1 MADHPEPALTPARIT
16 ALEAALRDAEQR
28 AGVDMS
34 GVLDSLSDGVV
45 IISPDGRIRA
55 LNAAGRAIL
64 GAGAG
69 AGETMREI
77 LPDDGGGDDF
87 LDRVLA
93 PITGEDHAD
102 ERVAFARDGVAKRL
116 AVRSRAWRL
125 EHGPEAGRMLLTA
138 SFTDVTELDRLAD
151 AEHAL
156 NRRLSDQNT
165 QLQTAYRE
173 LETAAEQLRT
183 NAKRLQFL
191 RLGATVLVFT
201 IFVGAGAYS
210 WLSTQDD
217 FFTRAAPVGG
227 SDSITV
233 QTRPITARIAVV
245 GALDAGATVSVVGPF
260 DGLVRERL
268 FRYGGS
274 VARGEPLLRM
284 DIAEVE
290 VRQREA
296 RSALIRARQ
305 RVDELRG
312 WETGFEAARARRQLA
327 AAEMEAADLRTRV
340 GNSASLLARGII
352 PAEEHRNLLQQQRT
366 QVLQMQAAR
375 QDLDSTLARGDREQ
389 LRIAELELANAE
401 VRVSDLERD
410 LNNATVNAPVSGV
423 VLMPAQPQG
432 GQRPETV
439 EVGSR
444 VQRGQSMF
452 TIGDLESFQVR
463 AQVDEID
470 IGRVRVGQPVTVTG
484 DAFAEFTLRGEVTS
498 VAAQASQEQGRSGLP
513 SFGVTVH
520 IRGVTAEQ
528 RTRLA
533 VGMSA
538 NLAIITYD
546 NPAAVVLPPDA
557 IRDMGEQ
564 RIVRVRAGGQVRE
577 VPVTIGVT
585 TPEGVEVRGAINA
598 GDVVLR

>member
-1 MADHPEPALTPARIT
+1 MADHPEPAVSEARLA
-16 ALEAALRDAEQR
+16 ALEAALHEAGQR
-28 AGVDMS
+28 ADFDMS
-34 GVLDSLSDGVV
+34 GVLDSLADGVLIV
-45 IISPDGRIRA
+45 SPDGRIRA

-64 GAGAG
+64 GAAG
-69 AGETMREI
+69 GETLQAL
-77 LPDDGGGDDF
+77 LPHDGGGDAF
-87 LDRVLA
+87 LDQVLA
-93 PITGEDHAD
+93 PITGEDAAD
-102 ERVAFARDGVAKRL
+102 RVAFTRDGTVRRL
-116 AVRSRAWRL
+116 SVRSRAWVIER
-125 EHGPEAGRMLLTA
+125 GADAGRTMLTA
-138 SFTDVTELDRLAD
+138 SFTDVTELDRLAE

-156 NRRLSDQNT
+156 NRRLADQNA
-165 QLQTAYRE
+165 QLQAAYRD
-173 LETAAEQLRT
+173 LESAAEQLRT
-183 NAKRLQFL
+183 NARRLQFL
-191 RLGATVLVFT
+191 RLGATLLVFLV
-201 IFVGAGAYS
+201 FVGAGAWS
-210 WLSTQDD
+210 WLSTRDE
-217 FFTRAAPVGG
+217 FFASAAPAAGG
-227 SDSITV
+227 DSITV

-245 GALDAGATVSVVGPF
+245 GALDAGAMVSVVGPF

-268 FRYGGS
+268 FRYGGA
-274 VARGEPLLRM
+274 VERGVPLLRM
-284 DIAEVE
+284 DVAEVE
-290 VRQREA
+290 VRLREA

-305 RVDELRG
+305 RVEELRG
-312 WETGFEAARARRQLA
+312 WETGFEVARARRQLA

-340 GNSASLLARGII
+340 GNSASLLQRGII

-366 QVLQMQAAR
+366 QALQMQAAR

-401 VRVSDLERD
+401 VRVADLERD
-410 LNNATVNAPVSGV
+410 LTNATVNAPVSGV
-423 VLMPAQPQG
+423 VLLPAQPQG
-432 GQRPETV
+432 GQRAETI

-444 VQRGQSMF
+444 VQRGQTMF

-470 IGRVRVGQPVTVTG
+470 IGRVRVGQPVSVTG

-498 VAAQASQEQGRSGLP
+498 VAAQASQDAGRSGLP

-520 IRGVTAEQ
+520 IRGLSPAQ
-528 RTRLA
+528 RQRLA

-538 NLAIITYD
+538 SLSIITYD

-557 IRDMGEQ
+557 IRENGDQ
-564 RIVRVRAGGQVRE
+564 RIVRIRSGAQIRE

>member
-1 MADHPEPALTPARIT
+1 MADHPEPALSEARLA
-16 ALEAALRDAEQR
+16 ALEAALHEAEQR
-28 AGVDMS
+28 AGFDMS
-34 GVLDSLSDGVV
+34 GVLDSLSDGVLIV
-45 IISPDGRIRA
+45 SPDGRVRA
-55 LNAAGRAIL
+55 LNAAGRTIL
-64 GAGAG
+64 GAGT
-69 AGETMREI
+69 GETLQEL
-77 LPDDGGGDDF
+77 LPQDGGGDAF
-87 LDRVLA
+87 LDQVLA
-93 PITGEDHAD
+93 PITGEDAD
-102 ERVAFARDGVAKRL
+102 ERVAFTRDGAVRRL
-116 AVRSRAWRL
+116 SVRSRAWVIER
-125 EHGPEAGRMLLTA
+125 GADAGRTMLTA
-138 SFTDVTELDRLAD
+138 SFTDVTELDRLAE

-165 QLQTAYRE
+165 QLQTAYRD
-173 LETAAEQLRT
+173 LESAAEQLRT
-183 NAKRLQFL
+183 NARRLQFM
-191 RLGATVLVFT
+191 RLGATVLVFAV
-201 IFVGAGAYS
+201 FAGAGAWS
-210 WLSTQDD
+210 WLSTNDD
-217 FFTRAAPVGG
+217 FFASAAAVSGG
-227 SDSITV
+227 DTITV

-245 GALDAGATVSVVGPF
+245 GALDAGAMVSVVGPF

-268 FRYGGS
+268 FRYGGA
-274 VARGEPLLRM
+274 VDRGAPLLRM
-284 DIAEVE
+284 DVAEVE
-290 VRQREA
+290 VRLREA

-312 WETGFEAARARRQLA
+312 WETGFEVARARRQLA

-340 GNSASLLARGII
+340 GNSASLLQRGII

-401 VRVSDLERD
+401 VRVADLERD
-410 LNNATVNAPVSGV
+410 LTNATVNAPVSGV
-423 VLMPAQPQG
+423 VLLPAQPQG
-432 GQRPETV
+432 GQRVETI

-444 VQRGQSMF
+444 VQRGQTMF

-498 VAAQASQEQGRSGLP
+498 VAAQASQEAGRSGLP

-520 IRGVTAEQ
+520 IRGLSAEQ

-557 IRDMGEQ
+557 IRENGDQ
-564 RIVRVRAGGQVRE
+564 RVVRVRSGGQLRE

>member
-1 MADHPEPALTPARIT
+1 MADHPQPALTEARLA

-34 GVLDSLSDGVV
+34 AVLDSLSDGVV
-45 IISPDGRIRA
+45 IVSPDGRIRA
-55 LNAAGRAIL
+55 LNLAGRAIL
-64 GAGAG
+64 GAGEG
-69 AGETMREI
+69 ATLQEI
-77 LPDDGGGDDF
+77 LPEDGGGDEF

-93 PITGEDHAD
+93 PITGEEHAD
-102 ERVAFARDGVAKRL
+102 ERIGFTRDGVARRL

-125 EHGPEAGRMLLTA
+125 DRGPEAGRTLLTA
-138 SFTDVTELDRLAD
+138 SFTDVTELDRLAE

-156 NRRLSDQNT
+156 NRRLSDQNA
-165 QLQTAYRE
+165 QLQNAYRD
-173 LETAAEQLRT
+173 LEAAAEQLRT
-183 NAKRLQFL
+183 NARRLQFL
-191 RLGATVLVFT
+191 RLGATGLVFAV
-201 IFVGAGAYS
+201 FVGAGTYS
-210 WLSTQDD
+210 WLSTQQD
-217 FFTRAAPVGG
+217 FMGVAASSAAG
-227 SDSITV
+227 DSLVV

-245 GALDAGATVSVVGPF
+245 GALDAGAMVSVVGPF

-268 FRYGGS
+268 FRYGGA

-284 DIAEVE
+284 DVAEVE
-290 VRQREA
+290 VRLREA

-312 WETGFEAARARRQLA
+312 WETGFEVARARRQLA

-340 GNSASLLARGII
+340 GNSASLLQRGII
-352 PAEEHRNLLQQQRT
+352 PAEEHRNLVQQQRT
-366 QVLQMQAAR
+366 QALQMQAAR

-401 VRVSDLERD
+401 VRVADLERD
-410 LNNATVNAPVSGV
+410 LTNAMVNAPVSGV
-423 VLMPAQPQG
+423 VLLPVQPPG
-432 GQRPETV
+432 GQRAETI

-444 VQRGQSMF
+444 VQRGQTMF

-498 VAAQASQEQGRSGLP
+498 VAAQASQEAGRSGLP

-520 IRGVTAEQ
+520 IRGITPEQ
-528 RTRLA
+528 RQRLA

-538 NLAIITYD
+538 NLSIITYD

-557 IRDMGEQ
+557 VRENGDQ
-564 RIVRVRAGGQVRE
+564 RVVRLRSGTQVRE
-577 VPVTIGVT
+577 VPVTIGIT

>member
-1 MADHPEPALTPARIT
+1 MADHAEPALNGARIA
-16 ALEAALRDAEQR
+16 ALEAALHEAEQR
-28 AGVDMS
+28 LGYDMS

-64 GAGAG
+64 GAGTG
-69 AGETMREI
+69 VTLREI
-77 LPDDGGGDDF
+77 LPQDGGGDAF
-87 LDRVLA
+87 LDQVLA
-93 PITGEDHAD
+93 PITGEEPV
-102 ERVAFARDGVAKRL
+102 ERVRFTRDGEVRCL
-116 AVRSRAWRL
+116 SIRSRAWVIER
-125 EHGPEAGRMLLTA
+125 GADAGRTMLTA
-138 SFTDVTELDRLAD
+138 SFTDMTELDRLAE

-156 NRRLSDQNT
+156 NRRLSEQNA
-165 QLQTAYRE
+165 QLQGAYRD
-173 LETAAEQLRT
+173 LEAAAEQLRT
-183 NAKRLQFL
+183 NARRLQFL
-191 RLGATVLVFT
+191 RLGATVLVFLV
-201 IFVGAGAYS
+201 FAGAGAWS
-210 WLSTQDD
+210 WLSTRDD
-217 FFTRAAPVGG
+217 FLGAVAPATAG
-227 SDSITV
+227 DSIIV

-260 DGLVRERL
+260 DGLVRERM
-268 FRYGGS
+268 FRYGGA
-274 VARGEPLLRM
+274 VERGEPLLRM
-284 DIAEVE
+284 DVAEVE
-290 VRQREA
+290 VRLREA

-312 WETGFEAARARRQLA
+312 WENGFEAARARRQLA

-366 QVLQMQAAR
+366 QALQMQAAR

-410 LNNATVNAPVSGV
+410 LTNATVNAPVSGV
-423 VLMPAQPQG
+423 VLLPAQPQG
-432 GQRPETV
+432 GQRVETV

-484 DAFAEFTLRGEVTS
+484 DAFADVTLRGEVTS

-520 IRGVTAEQ
+520 VRGLSAEQ
-528 RTRLA
+528 RARLA

-538 NLAIITYD
+538 NMAIITYD
-546 NPAAVVLPPDA
+546 NPAAIVLPPDA
-557 IRDMGEQ
+557 IRENGDQ
-564 RIVRVRAGGQVRE
+564 RVVRVRSGGQVRE
-577 VPVTIGVT
+577 VPITIGVT
-585 TPEGVEVRGAINA
+585 TPDGVEVRGAVAA